1 MNKVILTGRLT
12 RDPESRM
19 SSNSTEV
26 SRFSLACQND
36 FVNKDGERSTEFI
49 NCVAFG
55 RTASTINRY
64 CAKGRMISVTGRIR
78 NSSYDAQDGS
88 KRYTT
93 DVIVENFEFLGG
105 GNAPSEGGNFEPRSN
120 NNDSMSNIETTD
132 VSEDPYKD
140 FGEEINISS
149 DDLPF

>member
-1 MNKVILTGRLT
+1 M
-12 RDPESRM
+12 
-19 SSNSTEV
+19 
-26 SRFSLACQND
+26 
-36 FVNKDGERSTEFI
+36 FVHNFI

-55 RTASTINRY
+55 KTAGTINRFCKKGQMI
-64 CAKGRMISVTGRIR
+64 CATGRIK

-93 DVIVENFEFLGG
+93 DIVVDQFEFL
-105 GNAPSEGGNFEPRSN
+105 SSKN
-120 NNDSMSNIETTD
+120 NSDASGTTYTPVENNIGANIETTD

>member
-36 FVNKDGERSTEFI
+36 FVTRDGERSTEFI

-64 CAKGRMISVTGRIR
+64 CAKGRLISVVGRIR

-93 DVIVENFEFLGG
+93 DIVVESFEFLAGG
-105 GNAPSEGGNFEPRSN
+105 SAGTDNSYAPKRSD
-120 NNDSMSNIETTD
+120 NDDVMSNIETTD

-140 FGEEINISS
+140 FGEEISISS

>member
-19 SSNSTEV
+19 GSNSMEV

-36 FVNKDGERSTEFI
+36 FVTRDGERSTEFI

-64 CAKGRMISVTGRIR
+64 CAKGRMIAITGRIR

-93 DVIVENFEFLGG
+93 DVIVENFEFLSGT
-105 GNAPSEGGNFEPRSN
+105 GNNENAGSYSKPS
-120 NNDSMSNIETTD
+120 NDNIANIETTD